1 MTTLLETEIKQVMS
15 NFIDLK
21 IKTCQKNNGP
31 QDLAPM
37 YHVVLEN
44 DDILAALAPLDKHPV
59 EALMETLPLVLF
71 NNNPKYTMFMTEG
84 YMRNTASLETAKD
97 HVRGDLEKEFKA
109 NPATDVK
116 ETINVHGMDREG
128 TQVMGV
134 VTFTY
139 NDFGQ
144 PIFDEPMFA
153 EVKDEMMEAN
163 VPQVFALSYQYVKS
177 ALLSE
182 YLKTITN

>member
-21 IKTCQKNNGP
+21 IKTCANNNGP

-44 DDILAALAPLDKHPV
+44 DDILAAIAPLDKHPV
-59 EALMETLPLVLF
+59 EALRDTLPLVLF
-71 NNNPKYTMFMTEG
+71 NNNPKFTMFMTEG
-84 YMRNTASLETAKD
+84 YMRSIASLGETRN
-97 HVRGDLEKEFKA
+97 HVRGQLEQEFKE
-109 NPATDVK
+109 NPAADVK
-116 ETINVHGMDREG
+116 ETINVHGMDRSG

-139 NDFGQ
+139 DDQGR
-144 PIFDEPMFA
+144 PVFDEPMFA
-153 EVKDEMMEAN
+153 EVVEEMLEAN
-163 VPQVFALSYQYVKS
+163 VPQIFALSYQYVK
-177 ALLSE
+177 AM
-182 YLKTITN
+182 TN